1 MRIISEVY
9 QGGTKFPSQRNS
21 QPLTHLVRLGNFAL
35 IYALDLL
42 ERMLEFD
49 PRSRLSAK
57 QCLEHEYLTRFH
69 DPTEESEA
77 NEKFDW
83 SFNQADLSADAW
95 NYSERANLYV
105 TMYSEILDFHR
116 IRALDAGALS
126 VYIQF

>member
-1 MRIISEVY
+1 MRIISKVY
-9 QGGTKFPSQRNS
+9 QEGTKFRSSRNS
-21 QPLTHLVRLGNFAL
+21 QPPTHVVRLHVGNFAL
-35 IYALDLL
+35 IYAIDLL

-83 SFNQADLSADAW
+83 SFNQADLSADMW
-95 NYSERANLYV
+95 KVCTYISQQVNL
-105 TMYSEILDFHR
+105 
-116 IRALDAGALS
+116 
-126 VYIQF
+126 